1 MSVFPHD
8 SSKRFK
14 ARITKPGTLKHRRRA
29 CDFLRSRKVIP
40 YISVA
45 WLERGYRQGLRS
57 LNAGCYFSTF
67 LMSCTSEYVGEG
79 QNIRESHRKG
89 GKFFDGLG
97 KIHQTCCVIT
107 AYWCKYKVPVK
118 TKKIKK
124 KFARTIH
131 LSVKIKRRLERVS
144 VCDEESTSNT
154 YINVLLASKT
164 ISDIS

>member
-124 KFARTIH
+124 NLHVQYIYQSK
-131 LSVKIKRRLERVS
+131 LNGDWK
-144 VCDEESTSNT
+144 ESAYATRSRQA
-154 YINVLLASKT
+154 IR
-164 ISDIS
+164 I